1 MTTILPTARS
11 PSDLIF
17 QQLGEGLSQTLPQAA
32 AQRSQRETGLN
43 SIDQLQEQLRMAN
56 GDISKILPALAKAYT
71 LNPNLERSGI
81 GQFALEQARKGQASD
96 PVLNAIRG
104 GVQQNPPMGG
114 MNGMAAN
121 AAQQAAQPM
130 QQQGQVPPAQ
140 TQGKGIFLS
149 DFIPQNI
156 GELITPEQEAAMISD
171 VAKRGGDTAHTR
183 QMIKSYNQGKIGFNE
198 LANANVEKE
207 AANVTRMLGFEDQI
221 RDRIGKY
228 IPQDT
233 PEAEKNIYYN
243 MVRPELESGKHK
255 TFSDAWQKVS
265 ADIDNFRKQKEA
277 LVNRIPEPQI
287 AGISPE
293 GEKLLRQPGMELM
306 KKDPLAYN
314 MIESAYTQKGHSPI
328 TPARIYKPL
337 PQNVNKALSKAE
349 DFRDLIYPSYST
361 NELSPGLIER
371 NMEMADRGQQKQIP
385 QLAGDLRKDWNQDL
399 SLLNIYADLKRKGW
413 SLYNIGSLLDDV
425 SDKFGERQK
434 AERTMLNEN
443 MRIPTRYLSE

>member
-1 MTTILPTARS
+1 
-11 PSDLIF
+11 
-17 QQLGEGLSQTLPQAA
+17 
-32 AQRSQRETGLN
+32 
-43 SIDQLQEQLRMAN
+43 
-56 GDISKILPALAKAYT
+56 
-71 LNPNLERSGI
+71 
-81 GQFALEQARKGQASD
+81 
-96 PVLNAIRG
+96 
-104 GVQQNPPMGG
+104 
-114 MNGMAAN
+114 
-121 AAQQAAQPM
+121 
-130 QQQGQVPPAQ
+130 
-140 TQGKGIFLS
+140 
-149 DFIPQNI
+149 
-156 GELITPEQEAAMISD
+156 
-171 VAKRGGDTAHTR
+171 
-183 QMIKSYNQGKIGFNE
+183 

-277 LVNRIPEPQI
+277 LVSRIPEPQI
-287 AGISPE
+287 GGISPE

-314 MIESAYTQKGHSPI
+314 MIESAYTNKGHSAI
-328 TPARIYKPL
+328 TPAKIYKPL
-337 PQNVNKALSKAE
+337 PQNVNKVLSKAE
-349 DFRDLIYPSYST
+349 DFRDLVYPSQSYST
-361 NELSPGLIER
+361 SELSPGLMER

-385 QLAGDLRKDWNQDL
+385 QLAGELRKDWNEEL

-434 AERTMLNEN
+434 AERMMLNEN
-443 MRIPTRYLSE
+443 MRIPTRYLAE

>member
-1 MTTILPTARS
+1 MVSILPSNKTPWEMIS
-11 PSDLIF
+11 NSIG
-17 QQLGEGLSQTLPQAA
+17 QGLSQTLPQAA
-32 AQRSQRETGLN
+32 QQRSQRETGMN
-43 SIDQLQEQLRMAN
+43 AIDQLQSQLAAAN

-81 GQFALEQARKGQASD
+81 GQFALEQARKGQAAN
-96 PVLNAIRG
+96 PVLEAIG
-104 GVQQNPPMGG
+104 GGQGQGG
-114 MNGMAAN
+114 MNPNMAAG

-130 QQQGQVPPAQ
+130 QQQGQSQSSQ
-140 TQGKGIFLS
+140 TPQGKGLFLN
-149 DFIPQNI
+149 DFIPQNL

-171 VAKRGGDTAHTR
+171 VAKRGGDTAFTR
-183 QMIKSYNQGKIGFNE
+183 QMIKDYNQGKIGFND

-277 LVNRIPEPQI
+277 LVKRIPEPQI
-287 AGISPE
+287 AGVSPE
-293 GEKLLRQPGMELM
+293 GEKLLRAPGQALM

-314 MIESAYTQKGHSPI
+314 MLESAFTKKGHSAI

-337 PQNVNKALSKAE
+337 PPVINHALSKAE
-349 DFRDLIYPSYST
+349 DFKDLVYPTYST
-361 NELSPGLIER
+361 SELTPGLMER

-385 QLAGDLRKDWNQDL
+385 QLAGDLRKNWNEDL
-399 SLLNIYADLKRKGW
+399 SLLNMYADLKRKGW
-413 SLYNIGSLLDDV
+413 SLYNITSLMDDV
-425 SDKFGERQK
+425 SDLFGERQQ
-434 AERTMLNEN
+434 AERNMLNEN
-443 MRIPTRYLSE
+443 MRIPTRYLAE